1 MRMNGKKA
9 LSSIDV
15 KQFVMIVLAL
25 VAGFV
30 GGYAGSRTDKNLVTT
45 NTSTQQKIQV
55 VSSESQLI
63 SQIAK
68 DVGQSVV
75 SVNVSGSA
83 GVDLFGSVVQQ
94 QGAGTGIII
103 SADGYIM
110 TNRHVVAEGTST
122 VSVTTADGTKYDDV
136 QIVGRDTANDI
147 AFLKVKNPKNFKAV
161 KLGDSTQV
169 QVGDKVVAIGNA
181 EGQFHNTVTSGII
194 SGLGRDITAGDA
206 SSGSTEPL
214 RNLIQT
220 DAAINQGNS
229 GGPLVNLNGEVI
241 GMNTAVAGSAENLGF
256 AIPITDAQGIIK
268 TVLTQGRIVRPYL
281 GVRYVAITDDIAYEY
296 NLPVKRGAYLA
307 PSRSQTV
314 VLPDS
319 PAAKAGLKEKD
330 IITKIGDTAIDEKT
344 SLSTAL
350 SKYNV
355 GDTIKVKIYRD
366 GKEQTVDV
374 KLEEAK
380 AQ

>member
-1 MRMNGKKA
+1 
-9 LSSIDV
+9 
-15 KQFVMIVLAL
+15 MIVLAL

-194 SGLGRDITAGDA
+194 PGLGRDITAGDA

>member
-1 MRMNGKKA
+1 MPAVTTLSMNWKKFSM
-9 LSSIDV
+9 L
-15 KQFVMIVLAL
+15 FFAL

-30 GGYAGSRTDKNLVTT
+30 GGWAGSRSDTRLGT
-45 NTSTQQKIQV
+45 NTSTQEKIQV

-68 DVGQSVV
+68 EVGQSVV
-75 SVNVSGSA
+75 SINVSANA
-83 GVDLFGSVVQQ
+83 GVDFFGGVVQQ
-94 QGAGTGIII
+94 QGAGTGMII
-103 SADGYIM
+103 SSDGYIM
-110 TNRHVVAEGTST
+110 TNRHVVANGTTS
-122 VSVTTADGTKYDDV
+122 VSVTTSDGTKYDDV
-136 QIVGRDTANDI
+136 EIIGRDTANDI
-147 AFLKVKNPKNFKAV
+147 AFLKVKNPKDFKAV
-161 KLGDSTQV
+161 KLGDSTKV
-169 QVGDKVVAIGNA
+169 QVGDKVIAIGNA
-181 EGQFHNTVTSGII
+181 QGQFQNTVTSGII
-194 SGLGRDITAGDA
+194 SGIGRDITAGD
-206 SSGSTEPL
+206 SSGDSEPL

-229 GGPLVNLNGEVI
+229 GGPLVSLNGEVI

-268 TVLTQGRIVRPYL
+268 TVLEKGRIIRPYL
-281 GVRYVAITDDIAYEY
+281 GVRYVVITDDIAYEY

-307 PSRSQTV
+307 PSRGQTV

-344 SLSTAL
+344 SLTTAL
-350 SKYNV
+350 SKYQV
-355 GDTIKVKIYRD
+355 GDTVKVTINRD
-366 GKEQTVDV
+366 GKEQTVDA